1 MQGAGDMIRTLY
13 LKWPDRFILR
23 GFAQLEAGSRAA
35 TLDEI
40 VARNR
45 SSYEIERY
53 RRQRASQLKGERKA
67 RYLAAIGET

>member
-1 MQGAGDMIRTLY
+1 MIRTLY
-13 LKWPDRFILR
+13 LKWRDRFIRR
-23 GFAQLEAGSRAA
+23 GFAQLEAGSRAL

-53 RRQRASQLKGERKA
+53 RRQRASHLRGERKA
-67 RYLAAIGET
+67 RYLAAIGEA